1 MRIGIGGIRHET
13 NAFSNVATTEELFRK
28 LAYQEGEEIIAKH
41 TGVRDYTGGFI
52 DEASAQGV
60 TLVPTLFTNANPSG
74 RIPTETIETLRDRLV
89 SMLWTEHQKEPL
101 DAIALTLHG
110 AGASDG
116 YYDIEGE
123 ILRAVRAQFGDQIPV
138 GLVLD
143 LHGNVTEEMVRQAD
157 LLVGIKCYPH
167 VDEYE
172 SSRVMFGM
180 LCDIVRTGKKP
191 FKRLIRLPWL
201 FTPANGVTLSGP
213 AHDVQQLTLKLEQ
226 ENEDLLQVSFFHGFP
241 YADIPQAAVTV
252 TAMAYTQESA
262 DAAALAVAE
271 KAWNMRK
278 EFTTKALSPEEV
290 LDLAL
295 QVELGPV
302 VINESSDNPGGGAP
316 GDGTYLLRE
325 LLKRDLPG
333 TAFGHICDPEVAAL
347 AAKAGIG
354 STISC
359 QLGAKTDALHGEP
372 IEIKDAYVKAICD
385 GKYINRSPMG
395 GGSKTNLGLSVR
407 LKVGNVDVV
416 VTSRARQTVDKGPF
430 EMVGINYT
438 EMRIL
443 CLKSSQHFKGW
454 WKDHASQIITCDPPG
469 IHCGDLS
476 VFDFRFT
483 NRNYFP
489 LGDPHWEPK
498 L

>member
-1 MRIGIGGIRHET
+1 
-13 NAFSNVATTEELFRK
+13 
-28 LAYQEGEEIIAKH
+28 
-41 TGVRDYTGGFI
+41 
-52 DEASAQGV
+52 
-60 TLVPTLFTNANPSG
+60 LVPTLFTNANPSG

-89 SMLWTEHQKEPL
+89 SMLWVEHQKDPL

-123 ILRAVRAQFGDQIPV
+123 ILRALREQFGYQMPI
-138 GLVLD
+138 GIVLD
-143 LHGNVTEEMVRQAD
+143 LHANVTQEMVDRSD
-157 LLVGIKCYPH
+157 ILVGVKCYPH
-167 VDEYE
+167 VDTYE
-172 SSRVMFGM
+172 SARVMLG
-180 LCDIVRTGKKP
+180 LLANIVRTGKRP
-191 FKRLIRLPWL
+191 CTRRIRLPWL
-201 FTPANGVTLSGP
+201 LAPAGGVTLSGP
-213 AHDVQQLTLKLEQ
+213 AHEVQQLTIQLEK
-226 ENEDLLQVSFFHGFP
+226 ENPDLLQVTFFHGFP
-241 YADIPQAAVTV
+241 YADIPQAGVTV
-252 TAMAYTQESA
+252 TAMAYTQDAA

-271 KAWNMRK
+271 KAWSIRK
-278 EFTTKALSPEEV
+278 EFTTKALSPEEAF
-290 LDLAL
+290 DLAL
-295 QVELGPV
+295 QVPNGPV

-325 LLKRDLPG
+325 LLKRNLPD
-333 TAFGHICDPEVAAL
+333 TAFGHICDPQIAEL
-347 AAKAGIG
+347 AAKAGVG

-372 IEIKDAYVKAICD
+372 IEIKAAYVKAICD

-395 GGSKTNLGLSVR
+395 GGSEANLGLSVR
-407 LKVGNVDVV
+407 LQVGNVNIVV
-416 VTSRARQTVDKGPF
+416 SSRARQTMDKGPF

-454 WKDHASQIITCDPPG
+454 WKDHASSIITCDPPG

-476 VFDFRFT
+476 VFDFRFAD
-483 NRNYFP
+483 RNYFP
-489 LGDPHWEPK
+489 LGDPQWEPK